1 MTAACSI
8 IVSTEYVPA
17 LSAGVRWDDPDLA
30 INCALEKPTLSERD
44 AAMQTLAE
52 LL

>member
-1 MTAACSI
+1 M
-8 IVSTEYVPA
+8 STEYVPA

-30 INCALEKPTLSERD
+30 IAWPLEKPILSERD
-44 AAMQTLAE
+44 AAMPTLAE